1 MLPIKIKK
9 RELDSI
15 LAWMVKTKRILISVY
30 VANFDPE
37 IPSPQDRGIKAAFDG
52 RFLPAQMSDHILRQN
67 DDEAHILSVIANMIL
82 NYHKS

>member
-1 MLPIKIKK
+1 
-9 RELDSI
+9 
-15 LAWMVKTKRILISVY
+15 MVKTKRILIFSVY

-37 IPSPQDRGIKAAFDG
+37 ILRLKIGELKLLFTADSV
-52 RFLPAQMSDHILRQN
+52 PAQMSDHILRQN